1 MEKNWKIKEQGNPAV
16 IEHLSQVLGIDNVL
30 ANLLIQ
36 RGITTYDDAKAFFR
50 PELSQLHDPFL
61 MKDMDKAIDRID
73 KALQNNENIL
83 VYGDYD
89 VDGTT
94 AVALVYSFLK
104 RYSSRLAFYI
114 PDRYQ
119 EGYGVS
125 YKGIDYAVANNFSL
139 IISLDCGI
147 KSVEKVAYAK
157 NQSVDFIICDHHY
170 PGDTIPDAVAVL
182 DPKRPDCN
190 YPYKELSGCG
200 VGFKLIQA
208 YLQKNKLPFHDLDS
222 FLDLVAVSIASDIV
236 PINGENRVLTYFGLK
251 RLSESPRNGLKYVI
265 KTAGIENKEI
275 TVDDIVFKIGPRI
288 NAAGRVESG
297 IKAVE
302 LLIAEDETYALSMS
316 DKINDF
322 NNTRKSIDTSITIE
336 AMKLIANSPEMK
348 GRYSTVLY
356 NPLWHKGVIGIVASR
371 LIESYYRPTVILTE
385 SNGMATGSARSVDG
399 FDLYQA
405 IDSCSDLLE
414 NFGGH
419 MFAAGV
425 TLKPENVP
433 VFKERFE
440 DFVSRHI
447 KKDQLAPTIEID
459 AQLELREITPKFYR
473 ILKQFQPFGP
483 ENMSPVFLTKNVV
496 DNGCG
501 RIVGNTA
508 EHLKLELIQ
517 ETEPFRMY
525 PAIGFQLAQHFKFI
539 SKGNPFDIC
548 YSIEENEFRGTT
560 TLQIRLKDI
569 K

>member
-1 MEKNWKIKEQGNPAV
+1 MEKNWKIKKQGDQA
-16 IEHLSQVLGIDNVL
+16 IIDHLSQVLGIDKVL
-30 ANLLIQ
+30 ANLLTQ
-36 RGITTYDDAKAFFR
+36 RGISTYDEAKAFFR
-50 PELSQLHDPFL
+50 PDLAHLHDPFL
-61 MKDMDKAIDRID
+61 MMDMDKAIDRID
-73 KALQNNENIL
+73 KALRDNEKIL

-104 RYSSRLAFYI
+104 KLSKNLEFYV
-114 PDRYQ
+114 PDRYH

-125 YKGIDYAVANNFSL
+125 YKGIEYAAAHNFSL

-147 KSVEKVAYAK
+147 KAVEKVALAK
-157 NQSVDFIICDHHY
+157 SQNIDFIICDHHY
-170 PGDTIPDAVAVL
+170 PGDIIPDAIAVL
-182 DPKRPDCN
+182 DPKRPECS
-190 YPYKELSGCG
+190 YPYKDLSGCG

-208 YLQKNKLPFHDLDS
+208 YSQKNKLPFEELEPY
-222 FLDLVAVSIASDIV
+222 LDLVAVSIASDIV
-236 PINGENRVLTYFGLK
+236 PIIGENRVLTHFGLK
-251 RLSESPRNGLKYVI
+251 RLSESPRNGLKTLI
-265 KTAGIENKEI
+265 KTAGIENKDI

-288 NAAGRVESG
+288 NAAGRIESG
-297 IKAVE
+297 NKAVE
-302 LLIAEDETYALSMS
+302 LLIAEDETYAITMS
-316 DKINDF
+316 DKINAF
-322 NNTRKSIDTSITIE
+322 NNTRKSIDTTITTE
-336 AMKLIANSPEMK
+336 ALKLIADSPEMK
-348 GRYSTVLY
+348 GCYSTVLF
-356 NPLWHKGVIGIVASR
+356 NPTWHKGVIGIVASR

-385 SNGMATGSARSVDG
+385 SNGMATGSARSIDG

-433 VFKERFE
+433 AFKVRFE
-440 DFVSRHI
+440 EFVSSNI
-447 KKDQLAPTIEID
+447 KKDQLVPSLEID
-459 AQLELREITPKFYR
+459 DQLELREISPKFFR

-483 ENMSPVFLTKNVV
+483 DNMSPTFLTKNVV

-501 RIVGNTA
+501 RIVGTTN

-517 ETEPFRMY
+517 EAEPFRMY

-539 SKGNPFDIC
+539 NKGNPFDIC